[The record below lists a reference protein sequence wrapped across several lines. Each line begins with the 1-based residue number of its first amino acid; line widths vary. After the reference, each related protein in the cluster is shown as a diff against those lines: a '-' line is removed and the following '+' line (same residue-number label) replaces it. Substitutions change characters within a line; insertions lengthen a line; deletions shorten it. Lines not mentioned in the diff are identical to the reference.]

1 MHAGG
6 NVKETP
12 QKARKHTFDQSES
25 ATWTSHGLKG
35 PFAALNRRN
44 SLQYR
49 ANQRQGPQD
58 SHLEKAQA
66 RRGHP
71 QVGRP
76 GQVGRPSRAPS
87 PPGPPRVGS
96 SATPDDGLRCLPWR
110 LRSLADLLRL

>member
-1 MHAGG
+1 M
-6 NVKETP
+6 KETP

-35 PFAALNRRN
+35 PFSALNRRN

-76 GQVGRPSRAPS
+76 GRAPS
-87 PPGPPRVGS
+87 PPGLPRVGS
-96 SATPDDGLRCLPWR
+96 SGLPDGGLGGFRGGYSSETDVRR
-110 LRSLADLLRL
+110 L